1 MKVNKKFSA
10 LLGASVILSMF
21 LSACS
26 PQSETSITQKQEEAA
41 SEQNEKLKVY
51 TSFYPLY
58 DFAAKIAGD
67 RADVA
72 NLVPPGAEPHDFE
85 PTAKDIIKL
94 SEGDIFIYNGSGFEA
109 WADKVLESI
118 DTSKMVIVNASEHT
132 DPLTREQTG
141 AEEDH
146 HDHGAEGEHIEDG
159 HTEEEH
165 AAEGEHKE
173 GEHADEHASEAGHK
187 EDEQGHEEAGMN
199 DPHIWLDPVR
209 AKEIATAIKEAMVK
223 ADPAGKETYEKNYN
237 TLTADLDQLD
247 KDFQSVVQ
255 NAQRKEIIVSH
266 AAYGY
271 LVNRYGLK
279 QIAISGLTPSDEP
292 TQKELQEIITFAKEN
307 NVKYILFETLV
318 TGKVAEMVR
327 KEIGA
332 EALVLNP
339 LEGLTEEE
347 MAKGKDYFSVMRDNL
362 QSLKTALNSK

>member
-1 MKVNKKFSA
+1 MKINKNFST
-10 LLGASVILSMF
+10 LLGLSLILSTF

-26 PQSETSITQKQEEAA
+26 PQSETATAPKQEISA
-41 SEQNEKLKVY
+41 SKQNEKLEVY

-58 DFAAKIAGD
+58 DFAVKIGGE
-67 RADVA
+67 RAHVE

-85 PTAKDIIKL
+85 PTAKDVIKL
-94 SEGDIFIYNGSGFEA
+94 NEGDIFIYNGSGFEA
-109 WADKVLESI
+109 WADKVLQSI
-118 DTSKMVIVNASEHT
+118 DNSKMVIVNASEHT
-132 DPLTREQTG
+132 ALLTREQTG

-146 HDHGAEGEHIEDG
+146 HDHGTETEPKEEGHAD
-159 HTEEEH
+159 EEH
-165 AAEGEHKE
+165 GHEGEHKE
-173 GEHADEHASEAGHK
+173 GEHASENSSEGEHK
-187 EDEQGHEEAGMN
+187 EDEHGLEEEGIN

-209 AKEIATAIKEAMVK
+209 AKDIATAIKDSLIQ
-223 ADPAGKETYEKNYN
+223 ADPAGKETYEKNYSN
-237 TLTADLDQLD
+237 LISQLDQLD
-247 KDFQSVVQ
+247 KEFQSVVQ
-255 NAQRKEIIVSH
+255 TAQRKEIMVSH

-279 QIAISGLTPSDEP
+279 QMAISGLTPSDEP

-332 EALVLNP
+332 EALVFNP

-347 MAKGKDYFSVMRDNL
+347 IAKGKDYFSVMRENL
-362 QSLKTALNSK
+362 QSLKTALDSK